1 MEIDLGSHTYFL
13 TERGKFCAD
22 ANATVV
28 MNKDECETAAKT
40 LGLPYTWSF
49 DAQLDDDK
57 APFGCFLRHQKEH
70 KHYGVNY
77 RAYVDWKR
85 NENKINASSICKQ
98 GNLLSSKLKKE
109 FFKNND

>member
-1 MEIDLGSHTYFL
+1 MEIDLGLHTYFL

-22 ANATVV
+22 ANAPVIKNRNQCV
-28 MNKDECETAAKT
+28 NAAKT
-40 LGLPYTWSF
+40 LGLPYTWTF
-49 DAQLDDDK
+49 NPNLDDDD

-70 KHYGVNY
+70 IHYGVNF

-98 GNLLSSKLKKE
+98 GNL
-109 FFKNND
+109 